1 MMQGLEVSVF
11 GLGGVFAVLVLIY
24 IATSVML
31 VFAKRINAKNAKKRD
46 EVKTVI
52 NP

>member
-1 MMQGLEVSVF
+1 MMQGLEVSIF

-24 IATSVML
+24 ISTSIML
-31 VFAKRINAKNAKKRD
+31 VFAKRINAKNAKKQ
-46 EVKTVI
+46 EEIKTVI